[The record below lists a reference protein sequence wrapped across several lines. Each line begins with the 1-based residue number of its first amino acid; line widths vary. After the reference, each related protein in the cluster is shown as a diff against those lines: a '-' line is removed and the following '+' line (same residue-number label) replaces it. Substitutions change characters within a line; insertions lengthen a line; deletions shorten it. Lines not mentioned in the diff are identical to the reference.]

1 MLYFFHF
8 THSNTKSVNKNKRQE
23 GQITDTHEEK
33 KTVKQA
39 AHDGVKNGKLWER
52 KRENSTEAKPGGHC
66 GVDT

>member
-1 MLYFFHF
+1 M
-8 THSNTKSVNKNKRQE
+8 NKNKRQE